1 MNNELL
7 QKANEL
13 YQKKFGKSPSETKM
27 TSISTWN
34 KHFVYAPSEKILDA
48 FFEEDKIIQT
58 IIPIV
63 MLVVVVPIFAGTTKF
78 ITDAIN
84 LINSDLVVWMMC
96 IYMIVPILILVW
108 AFCKV
113 CKLNKIQKNQITLI
127 KMED

>member
-13 YQKKFGKSPSETKM
+13 YQKKFGKSPYDANMS
-27 TSISTWN
+27 SISTWN

-78 ITDAIN
+78 IADAIN

-108 AFCKV
+108 AFYKV